1 VTGAAQDHRVPE
13 SDGLL
18 ESFLAQVVVDDY
30 AAVPVADTRGIR
42 GDPGWLGT
50 AMALVIGV
58 IVAAALLTA
67 RASDAE
73 RQQIR
78 DGLAERV
85 TALSAAVADRQG
97 IVDGQVAEVDRL
109 ESALLDASR
118 SEADGDRSA
127 MLSTLAATTG
137 LAGPGLTVTLD
148 DARDAQAG
156 SLNTVLDRDLQD
168 IVNALWQMGA
178 VGVALNGERLT
189 SDTAI
194 RSAGG
199 AILVNYQ
206 PLSHPYRVSAV
217 GPIVDSDGES
227 GLQRLLARLTADY
240 GLVTDVT
247 AGDIALPAGE
257 LRLPRYAVP
266 AEGGSRP

>member
-1 VTGAAQDHRVPE
+1 MTSSTEVHRAPE

-18 ESFLAQVVVDDY
+18 ESFLAQVVIDDY
-30 AAVPVADTRGIR
+30 ADVPAAEVRGMR
-42 GDPGWLGT
+42 GNPGWMAT

-78 DGLAERV
+78 EGLAQRV
-85 TALSAAVADRQG
+85 TALSAAVADRQAV
-97 IVDGQVAEVDRL
+97 VDGQAAQVDGL
-109 ESALLDASR
+109 ESSLLDASR
-118 SEADGDRSA
+118 SDADGERLA
-127 MLSTLAATTG
+127 TLSTLGASTA
-137 LAGPGLTVTLD
+137 LSGPGLTVTID
-148 DARDAQAG
+148 DARDAKAG

-168 IVNALWQMGA
+168 IVNVLWRMGA
-178 VGVALNGERLT
+178 DGIALNDQRLT
-189 SDTAI
+189 GDTAI

-206 PLSHPYRVSAV
+206 PLSHPYRIAAV
-217 GPIVDSDGES
+217 GPMAGGDGES
-227 GLQRLLARLTADY
+227 GLQTLLARLTADY
-240 GLVTDVT
+240 GLVTDVA

-257 LRLPRYAVP
+257 LRLPRYALP
-266 AEGGSRP
+266 TEGGTTP

>member
-1 VTGAAQDHRVPE
+1 MTSAAGDLQAAE

-30 AAVPVADTRGIR
+30 AGIPAADQRGIR
-42 GDPGWLGT
+42 GNPGWMAT

-73 RQQIR
+73 RQQVR

-85 TALSAAVADRQG
+85 TALSVAVADRQAV
-97 IVDGQVAEVDRL
+97 VDGQAAQVDSL

-118 SEADGDRSA
+118 SDADGERLA
-127 MLSTLAATTG
+127 TLSTLAAATD
-137 LAGPGLTVTLD
+137 LSGPGLTVTID

-168 IVNALWQMGA
+168 IVNVLWQMGA
-178 VGVALNGERLT
+178 VGIAVNDQRLT

-206 PLSHPYRVSAV
+206 PLSRPYRLAAV
-217 GPIVDSDGES
+217 GPMDGGDGET
-227 GLQRLLARLTADY
+227 GLQSLLTRLTADY
-240 GLVTDVT
+240 GLVTDVA
-247 AGDIALPAGE
+247 AGDIALPAGD
-257 LRLPRYAVP
+257 LIVPRYALP
-266 AEGGSRP
+266 TEGGTTP